1 MRGAS
6 VHLTGF
12 GLFLFIPF
20 VLFLFVRHPEP
31 IAASLA
37 TGVVTMLGHRFVARP
52 FMERVRGERCI
63 WCARVLPAGEPRAE
77 LSVAAGGS
85 ETRFV
90 ACRRHQAPARRFF
103 GWLDRLRLPL
113 RLGIAVPLVA
123 LLAALALAA
132 AGRGTA
138 LPWATELF
146 RLMVGL
152 TVNVAALGPSLGGL
166 DSAPRAAFP
175 LHNFTLLGIR
185 NLLWIFRLVGVWWVV
200 GGALGLA
207 RLVVG

>member
-37 TGVVTMLGHRFVARP
+37 AGVVTMLGHRLVARP

-63 WCARVLPAGEPRAE
+63 WCARLLPADAAREE
-77 LSVAAGGS
+77 IEVAAAAGV
-85 ETRFV
+85 TAFV
-90 ACRRHQAPARRFF
+90 ACPRHAAPARRFF
-103 GWLDRLRLPL
+103 AWVDRRRRPL
-113 RLGIAVPLVA
+113 RAGIGLPLVA
-123 LLAALALAA
+123 LLVALALAA
-132 AGRGTA
+132 AGHGAA
-138 LPWATELF
+138 LPWATEGF
-146 RLMVGL
+146 RLVVGL
-152 TVNVAALGPSLGGL
+152 SVHLAAVGPYLGKP
-166 DSAPRAAFP
+166 DSTPRAAFP
-175 LHNFTLLGIR
+175 LHNFTLLGVR

-200 GGALGLA
+200 GGVLGLA
-207 RLVVG
+207 RLAGG